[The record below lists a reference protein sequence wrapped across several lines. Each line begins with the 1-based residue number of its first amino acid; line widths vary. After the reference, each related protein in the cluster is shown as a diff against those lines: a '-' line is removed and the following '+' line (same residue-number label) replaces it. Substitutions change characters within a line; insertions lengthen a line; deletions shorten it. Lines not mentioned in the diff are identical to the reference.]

1 MVTQLQTVLASDN
14 EARKGAEAELNKIKE
29 GDPDKY
35 ACYLTAVLME
45 LNAPLDIKSLA
56 AVILRRSIG
65 TMLPEKKQTLWESL
79 SQQAKDFLKNNLL
92 NITKNTTTK
101 DLMRK
106 LANLL
111 VEVAGGMYEQNEEV
125 W

>member
-1 MVTQLQTVLASDN
+1 
-14 EARKGAEAELNKIKE
+14 
-29 GDPDKY
+29 
-35 ACYLTAVLME
+35 ME